1 MRNSQ
6 KPGAQ
11 TLIGA
16 CQAVRN
22 LMESVRRMWAI
33 NKHIRIYIVDVPPSL
48 DRAITERS
56 MHLNN
61 LMHDNMIRVS
71 VYSIVN

>member
-6 KPGAQ
+6 KPRAQ

-22 LMESVRRMWAI
+22 LMISVRRMWAI
-33 NKHIRIYIVDVPPSL
+33 NEHIRIYIVDVPPSL

-56 MHLNN
+56 MHLNI